1 MVWSNAGPRAEQL
14 PWHFGH
20 AAKWLRAHPEV
31 EVARVGL
38 DHRHLYEE
46 VRQAGSPAPVAG
58 ISSVVW
64 EGVQARGLDNGLKD
78 LNWLSLHKRLPVRSI
93 LYRYSLVQ
101 SPTCPRSSCG
111 REETVRHVFWDCAFA
126 GLVWARARVMLGVVR
141 SDFVLTWARLERGV
155 GRAKGTDRD
164 RFLLWL
170 LMSLFKKGLWE
181 ARKNFVKTGRD
192 WGVEGIV
199 RRVEGD
205 LRGRMKREERK
216 WGKHA
221 ARERWKG
228 GLGLGVLE

>member
-1 MVWSNAGPRAEQL
+1 M
-14 PWHFGH
+14 
-20 AAKWLRAHPEV
+20 
-31 EVARVGL
+31 
-38 DHRHLYEE
+38 
-46 VRQAGSPAPVAG
+46 G
-58 ISSVVW
+58 ISEVVW
-64 EGVQARGLDNGLKD
+64 EGVQARGLDNRLKD
-78 LNWLSLHKRLPVRSI
+78 LNWLSLHKCLPVRSI

-126 GLVWARARVMLGVVR
+126 GVVWARARVLLGLVR
-141 SDFVLTWARLERGV
+141 GDFVLTWARLERGV
-155 GRAKGTDRD
+155 GRARGTDRD

-170 LMSLFKKGLWE
+170 LMSLFKRGLWE
-181 ARKNFVKTGRD
+181 ARQNMVKTGRD

-216 WGKHA
+216 WGQHA

-228 GLGLGVLE
+228 GLGLGVI